1 MSISAI
7 AATAGHRDWNRNC
20 NVYCCYR
27 SQRGFPGKSAHV
39 ERHALTEAKIVPND
53 VDPAAA
59 MPYFLRDENHYVPTE
74 IARGGWGPSISG
86 HVVGGLLGWAVE
98 RAVDDPQLQPARLT
112 VDLPAPTALEPIEL
126 RTRVQHD
133 RRRLRLIE
141 AVLIQR
147 GAPVARASALFLRR
161 GAQPD
166 GHVWSQTVQMPP
178 LPTGHD
184 GAQPSLFMRTYGWGA
199 GIQNPD
205 PEFGDTPGPKY
216 TWLHETRSL
225 IDDEPLS
232 AFTRAAMAADI
243 TASIANWGSR
253 ALQFINADYT
263 LTLSRLPE
271 GPHIGLA
278 SLTHCS
284 HDGVAAGSAVLVDHK
299 GPIGSGVSVAIA
311 HSGFRPAS
319 LDSHPG

>member
-1 MSISAI
+1 
-7 AATAGHRDWNRNC
+7 
-20 NVYCCYR
+20 
-27 SQRGFPGKSAHV
+27 
-39 ERHALTEAKIVPND
+39 LTEPKIVPYD

-126 RTRVQHD
+126 HTRVQHD

-147 GAPVARASALFLRR
+147 GTPVARASALFLRR
-161 GAQPD
+161 GAQPE
-166 GHVWSQTVQMPP
+166 GHVWSQSVRMPP
-178 LPTGHD
+178 LPTGID

-199 GIQNPD
+199 GVQNPD
-205 PEFGDTPGPKY
+205 PDWANTPGPKY
-216 TWLHETRSL
+216 TWLHETRAL

-284 HDGVAAGSAVLVDHK
+284 HDGVACGSAVLVDHE
-299 GPIGSGVSVAIA
+299 GPIGSAVSVAIA

-319 LDSHPG
+319 LDSPTA

>member
-1 MSISAI
+1 MW
-7 AATAGHRDWNRNC
+7 R
-20 NVYCCYR
+20 
-27 SQRGFPGKSAHV
+27 HV
-39 ERHALTEAKIVPND
+39 LTEPKIVPDD
-53 VDPAAA
+53 VDPATA
-59 MPYFLRDENHYVPTE
+59 MPYFLRDVNHYVPTE

-126 RTRVQHD
+126 HTRVLHD
-133 RRRLRLIE
+133 RRRLRLVE

-147 GAPVARASALFLRR
+147 GTAVARGSALFLRC
-161 GAQPD
+161 GPQPD
-166 GHVWSQTVQMPP
+166 GDVWSPSVQMPP
-178 LPTGHD
+178 LPID

-205 PEFGDTPGPKY
+205 PEWSDTPGPKY

-243 TASIANWGSR
+243 TASIANWGTQ

-284 HDGVAAGSAVLVDHK
+284 HDGVASGSAVLVDRK

-319 LDSHPG
+319 LNSPSDRRSPSVS